1 MKTLKGAVALFI
13 LTGFFLALSVNLFTH
28 VGCARADFES
38 WANRSLRV
46 CEPCHY
52 ATKGTSAEKVV
63 SWNGTGGIGNVGI
76 GNGNYTLMK
85 PEFINDAVKAMNDSL
100 AGNESA
106 ASKNVPA
113 DHVIGAPMD
122 NAKGNGTLISKDVA
136 TGGSASASASC
147 PTCSKAAAAA
157 EEEAL
162 TESLTPNYLMAGG
175 VVREGT
181 PYSVTIGHPFP
192 HILNEEPVEL
202 GVLYGKMF
210 GLPMPDGSRMDIGIK
225 SPGYEY

>member
-1 MKTLKGAVALFI
+1 MKTLKGALALFI

-28 VGCARADFES
+28 VACARADFES

-85 PEFINDAVKAMNDSL
+85 PDFINDAVKSMRNSTAS
-100 AGNESA
+100 NESTTSGN
-106 ASKNVPA
+106 ASADNV
-113 DHVIGAPMD
+113 ISAPPD
-122 NAKGNGTLISKDVA
+122 NAKGNGTLISRDVA
-136 TGGSASASASC
+136 TGVNEPVNAECKTCGKEAS
-147 PTCSKAAAAA
+147 PA
-157 EEEAL
+157 EEEPL
-162 TESLTPNYLMAGG
+162 TESLTPNFLMAGG
-175 VVREGT
+175 IIREGV
-181 PYSVTIGHPFP
+181 PYSITLGQPFP

-210 GLPMPDGSRMDIGIK
+210 GLPMPDGSRIDIGIK